1 MDFDKDLQSI
11 QEVRWL
17 VAKAVVA
24 QKELAKMSQ
33 QQVDGIAKAIA
44 DACAAQSERLAK
56 MAVEETGFGI
66 WQDKVLKNLLGSAIT
81 WDSVKDMKTV
91 GIIKDDRQNG
101 LMEVGVPM
109 GVVAALIPSTNPT
122 STTMYKSIISIKA
135 GNAIVISPHPNAKN
149 CIIETAKVIC
159 EAARKAGAPEGIVQ
173 CITLPT
179 MEATDALL
187 KNRNI
192 GIILATGGEAM
203 VRAAY
208 SSGNPALGVGPGNGP
223 AFIEKSANIPVAVKR
238 IMDSKTFDNG
248 TICASEQSIIT
259 ERCIEQ
265 KVVDEVSRQGG
276 YFMTPEES
284 EKLSKFIL
292 RANGTMNPMSGS
304 HSFLKPISSNFS
316 ATNGIKMSWIMTRS
330 TFTIAISPGFTD
342 FPVLCSTIFS
352 ITVFPIVFSPFNRD
366 HSACAWLLQG
376 RLRG

>member
-159 EAARKAGAPEGIVQ
+159 EAARKAGARRVL
-173 CITLPT
+173 C
-179 MEATDALL
+179 
-187 KNRNI
+187 
-192 GIILATGGEAM
+192 
-203 VRAAY
+203 
-208 SSGNPALGVGPGNGP
+208 
-223 AFIEKSANIPVAVKR
+223 SASHCRPWKP
-238 IMDSKTFDNG
+238 
-248 TICASEQSIIT
+248 QS
-259 ERCIEQ
+259 
-265 KVVDEVSRQGG
+265 
-276 YFMTPEES
+276 TPEEQ
-284 EKLSKFIL
+284 KY
-292 RANGTMNPMSGS
+292 RYYSGNRRRS
-304 HSFLKPISSNFS
+304 HG
-316 ATNGIKMSWIMTRS
+316 A
-330 TFTIAISPGFTD
+330 
-342 FPVLCSTIFS
+342 CS
-352 ITVFPIVFSPFNRD
+352 
-366 HSACAWLLQG
+366 LQF
-376 RLRG
+376 R

>member
-159 EAARKAGAPEGIVQ
+159 EAARKAGAARGYCAVHHIADHGSHR
-173 CITLPT
+173 CTL
-179 MEATDALL
+179 EEQ
-187 KNRNI
+187 KYRYYSGNRRR
-192 GIILATGGEAM
+192 TM

-284 EKLSKFIL
+284 EKLIQIYPQS
-292 RANGTMNPMSGS
+292 
-304 HSFLKPISSNFS
+304 
-316 ATNGIKMSWIMTRS
+316 
-330 TFTIAISPGFTD
+330 
-342 FPVLCSTIFS
+342 
-352 ITVFPIVFSPFNRD
+352 
-366 HSACAWLLQG
+366 
-376 RLRG
+376 

>member
-135 GNAIVISPHPNAKN
+135 GNAIVISPHPNDKN

-292 RANGTMNPMSGS
+292 RANGTMNPKIVG
-304 HSFLKPISSNFS
+304 KS
-316 ATNGIKMSWIMTRS
+316 AQTLADMAGIRIPAGTR
-330 TFTIAISPGFTD
+330 
-342 FPVLCSTIFS
+342 VLVSRQK
-352 ITVFPIVFSPFNRD
+352 TVGKDNP
-366 HSACAWLLQG
+366 
-376 RLRG
+376 